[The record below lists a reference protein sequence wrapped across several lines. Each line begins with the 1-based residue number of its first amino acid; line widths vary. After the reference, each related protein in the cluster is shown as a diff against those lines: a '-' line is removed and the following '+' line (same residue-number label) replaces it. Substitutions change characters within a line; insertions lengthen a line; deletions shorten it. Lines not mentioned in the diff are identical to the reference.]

1 MNKCTFLGRLSPDV
15 EIEFTN
21 ANTTPRI
28 RFSMDVESF
37 RKSKNGKKKRE
48 YNCLEFE
55 AWDSAASTIYE
66 KLTPDSTM
74 LVECEARSTFGNTSP
89 EFDGIDRTY
98 FRVLSFKIFHGSKDW
113 LNEK

>member
-21 ANTTPRI
+21 VKTTPCI

-37 RKSKNGKKKRE
+37 RKSKNGKKKRD

-55 AWDSAASTIYE
+55 AWDSAAITIYE

-74 LVECEARSTFGNTSP
+74 LVECEARSTFDFYGNSDL
-89 EFDGIDRTY
+89 ELDRTY
-98 FRVLSFKIFHGSKDW
+98 FRVLSFKIFHANKDW
-113 LNEK
+113 GNEK